1 MQCLDQSCG
10 SLLKMASTSCGLIP
24 VAFIA
29 AGFSMLP
36 GCVPIQPIERASTG
50 QGSGLDTETAE
61 RRKVED
67 ELFANAKSAGKVILV
82 VPTASLDS
90 LNIDFKNNDSTMEF
104 LKLRSA
110 VTDWT
115 NTRDPSSAFKV
126 GYDTKTTDI
135 GTEQGSYFQVVFG
148 RTLYKIY
155 LINPGHYSITGL
167 SYDLPRTPAFATPG
181 DRGSKLS
188 AMGYATFE
196 PKSFREYDRGQKW
209 EDATYRTETVEQ
221 KVCTQVRVVNGE
233 CTYVDTQSYDVKQ
246 QTGSAG
252 WRESITQ
259 RDVEGRTVTAHL
271 SKEFATF
278 DVAAGEVVLID
289 GFFADPPSINYDAGS
304 CKQTQQR
311 QMRCELNQVKMVKI
325 LGEVDQVLHAQNP
338 ADYGFPKMAGV
349 LKQLTYR
356 PIKVQARKVSGQSAW
371 GPTYS
376 LEVN

>member
-1 MQCLDQSCG
+1 MVTGIS
-10 SLLKMASTSCGLIP
+10 SLT
-24 VAFIA
+24 
-29 AGFSMLP
+29 
-36 GCVPIQPIERASTG
+36 GCVPIQPIGQTG
-50 QGSGLDTETAE
+50 VMQGSGLDTETAE

-67 ELFANAKSAGKVILV
+67 DLFANAKSAGKVILV
-82 VPTASLDS
+82 VPSASLDS
-90 LNIDFKNNDSTMEF
+90 LNVDFKNNDSTMEF

-135 GTEQGSYFQVVFG
+135 GTEHGSYFQVVFG

-155 LINPGHYSITGL
+155 LINPGYYSITGL
-167 SYDLPRTPAFATPG
+167 SYDLPRTPAYETPG
-181 DRGSKLS
+181 DHGIRPS
-188 AMGYATFE
+188 ALGFVTFE

-233 CTYVDTQSYDVKQ
+233 CTYVDKQTYDVTR
-246 QTGSAG
+246 QTGAAG
-252 WRESITQ
+252 WRESIQQ

-278 DVAAGEVVLID
+278 DVAAGEVVVID
-289 GFFADPPSINYDAGS
+289 GFFPDPPSINYKPGS
-304 CKQTQQR
+304 CKQIQQN
-311 QMRCELNQVKMVKI
+311 QMRCELQQVKMVKI
-325 LGEVDQVLHAQNP
+325 LGEVDQILHAQNP
-338 ADYGFPKMAGV
+338 ADYGFPKMAEV

-356 PIKVQARKVSGQSAW
+356 PIKVQARETHGQSSW
-371 GPTYS
+371 GPTY
-376 LEVN
+376 LLKTD

>member
-1 MQCLDQSCG
+1 MAACFS
-10 SLLKMASTSCGLIP
+10 SLQ
-24 VAFIA
+24 
-29 AGFSMLP
+29 
-36 GCVPIQPIERASTG
+36 GCVPIKPVQQASAD

-67 ELFANAKSAGKVILV
+67 DLFANAKSAGKVILV

-90 LNIDFKNNDSTMEF
+90 LNVDFQNNDSTMEF

-110 VTDWT
+110 VTEWT
-115 NTRDPSSAFKV
+115 NTRDPSSSFKV

-135 GTEQGSYFQVVFG
+135 GTEHGSYFQVVFG
-148 RTLYKIY
+148 HTLYKIY
-155 LINPGHYSITGL
+155 LINPGRYSISSLG
-167 SYDLPRTPAFATPG
+167 YDLPRTPAFATPG
-181 DRGSKLS
+181 DRGGRPSP
-188 AMGYATFE
+188 MGYATFE
-196 PKSFREYDRGQKW
+196 PKSFTEYDRGQKW

-221 KVCTQVRVVNGE
+221 KVCTQVRVVSGE
-233 CTYVDTQSYDVKQ
+233 CTYVDTQTYDVKR
-246 QTGSAG
+246 QTGAAG
-252 WRESITQ
+252 WRQTISQ
-259 RDVEGRTVTAHL
+259 REVEGRTVTAHL
-271 SKEFATF
+271 SKEFAAF

-289 GFFADPPSINYDAGS
+289 GFFADPPSINYDPES

-311 QMRCELNQVKMVKI
+311 QMRCELEQVRMVKI
-325 LGEVDQVLHAQNP
+325 LGEVDQVLHAQDP

-356 PIKVQARKVSGQSAW
+356 PITVQARKVSGQSAW